1 MKRRLIKIV
10 ITLAALMALFVAGW
24 YTFCYWVTNWRT
36 VEPPPCHESWSP
48 QQCHDLLEIDT
59 QLRDSYLVA
68 GLTYFYEGKLST
80 TTQWLREKKWG
91 MVPAL
96 LLGWRELCMSARAAL
111 HETMRTGKGDVLLSS
126 GIPVADLA
134 LKFHKTELLK
144 EFIRRGADP
153 NHVYVPWTAPVASTS
168 GGQSN
173 LIWETFNGLHLDFET
188 TFAPEVQLELLE
200 FLYSH
205 GGKVATAPNRILAEL
220 YALMPLAQTNN
231 QDKGAATAW
240 ALRHGLTL
248 TDEHKQFCVGLMQ
261 KRNPELLREL
271 QREGLLPLA
280 AEPTS
285 QASPN
290 E

>member
-10 ITLAALMALFVAGW
+10 ITIAALMALFVAGW

-59 QLRDSYLVA
+59 QLRDSSLVA

-96 LLGWRELCMSARAAL
+96 LLGWRELCMTARAAL
-111 HETMRTGKGDVLLSS
+111 HESMRSGKGDILLTT
-126 GIPVADLA
+126 GIPVADFA
-134 LKFHKTELLK
+134 LKFHKFDLLK

-173 LIWETFNGLHLDFET
+173 LIWETFNGVHLEFET
-188 TFAPEVQLELLE
+188 IMPPDTRLELLD
-200 FLYSH
+200 FMLAN
-205 GGKVATAPNRILAEL
+205 GGNISTVPNKTIAEL
-220 YALMPLAQTNN
+220 YILLPIVQSKCG
-231 QDKGAATAW
+231 DKGKATAW
-240 ALRHGLTL
+240 ALRHGLPL
-248 TDEHKQFCVGLMQ
+248 SDNAKQNCVKFIG
-261 KRNPELLREL
+261 KENPNLLQEL
-271 QREGLLPLA
+271 QNEGLLPR
-280 AEPTS
+280 AEATATEAPG
-285 QASPN
+285 

>member
-10 ITLAALMALFVAGW
+10 ITLAALMALFVTGW

-59 QLRDSYLVA
+59 QLRDSSLVA

-96 LLGWRELCMSARAAL
+96 LLGWRELCMPARAAL

-126 GIPVADLA
+126 GIPVADFA
-134 LKFHKTELLK
+134 LKFHKFDLLK

-173 LIWETFNGLHLDFET
+173 LIWETFNGVHLDFET
-188 TFAPEVQLELLE
+188 IMPPDTRLELLD
-200 FLYSH
+200 FMLAN
-205 GGKVATAPNRILAEL
+205 GGNISTVPNKTIAEL
-220 YALMPLAQTNN
+220 YILLPIVQSKCG
-231 QDKGAATAW
+231 DKGKATAW
-240 ALRHGLTL
+240 ALRHGLPL
-248 TDEHKQFCVGLMQ
+248 SDNAKQNCVKFIG
-261 KRNPELLREL
+261 KENPNLLQEL
-271 QREGLLPLA
+271 QNEGLLPR
-280 AEPTS
+280 AEATATEAPG
-285 QASPN
+285 